1 MLLVKTYRLIIV
13 VKNGADFCYKQGEIK
28 TAGGTM
34 NHN

>member
-1 MLLVKTYRLIIV
+1 MLFVKTYRLIIA
-13 VKNGADFCYKQGEIK
+13 VKNGADFCCKKGEIK